1 MAVPKMDTGS
11 LHNGPPEPPNRPRAA
26 QNGSREKK
34 RENYRQ
40 KETKR
45 ERPKEREKEKERERQ
60 KHRERKRERKH
71 ETERET
77 KRETNR
83 DGQTEGMTISFSIT
97 LPLPPS
103 GCGIRVSKG
112 GAESIPQRG
121 CGTISMDLLKQT
133 CTSLGR
139 ESNTSTI
146 TTPFAALL
154 KNLLLGHGC
163 ILVCSFPMQ
172 IAGDIR

>member
-1 MAVPKMDTGS
+1 MDPRSPQTDPGQPKLRRNDK
-11 LHNGPPEPPNRPRAA
+11 EPPSRPRT
-26 QNGSREKK
+26 QREKK

-163 ILVCSFPMQ
+163 ILVFHL
-172 IAGDIR
+172 